1 MNNKFDPLALPLQ
14 APLPSQKLPSQ
25 TEYGAVLQWEQYQS
39 LKTMMADEKRKSNK
53 RKSNRM
59 SYQRMKNNEEKYKKN
74 KMRKRKD
81 SQTRRAAKKEGVSV
95 KEYINSIKNKH
106 EDAAEVLL
114 SLGKRG

>member
-1 MNNKFDPLALPLQ
+1 MNNNFHPWAAPLK
-14 APLPSQKLPSQ
+14 APLPSQKLSPSQ
-25 TEYGAVLQWEQYQS
+25 DGTVIMKWEEYQAI
-39 LKTMMADEKRKSNK
+39 KKARADEERKSNK